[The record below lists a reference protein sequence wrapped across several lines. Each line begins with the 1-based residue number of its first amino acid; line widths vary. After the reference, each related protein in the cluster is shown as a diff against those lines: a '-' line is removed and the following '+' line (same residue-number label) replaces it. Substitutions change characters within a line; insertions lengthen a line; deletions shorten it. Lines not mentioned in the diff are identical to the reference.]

1 MIGRPPAQD
10 DRRDARGRSATGVL
24 TAVGYPLLG
33 AALLVVLWWL
43 AIKLFVEPGSFLSAF
58 APDRGARAL
67 VDLVGDGTL
76 NRHVI
81 ASLKRIL
88 VGLGIA
94 AVIGIPFG
102 LALGG
107 LPVFSKT
114 IGPVASFVRMVSPL
128 SWTPLAII
136 WFGVG
141 DQPVYF
147 LIAIGAVW
155 PIALSTSAGVAALD
169 PQWLMLGRSLRAS
182 RVELLR
188 TIVWPGIRADVLTG
202 LRLALTTAWIIL
214 VPAEMLGV
222 DSGLGYFILDSRDR
236 FAYSDLVAAI
246 VVIGALGFLLDR
258 AAHYLLTPRRR
269 TARRPARQ
277 RVTGP
282 AEVALAEPGA
292 REYRI

>member
-1 MIGRPPAQD
+1 MV
-10 DRRDARGRSATGVL
+10 TGVL
-24 TAVGYPLLG
+24 RAIGYPLAG
-33 AALLVVLWWL
+33 ALLLVGLWW
-43 AIKLFVEPGSFLSAF
+43 AAVQWFVEPGSFLSAF

-67 VDLVGDGTL
+67 FDLLADGTL
-76 NRHVI
+76 NRHVV

-88 VGLGIA
+88 VGLAIA
-94 AVIGIPFG
+94 AALGIPFG

-107 LPVFSKT
+107 VPVFSKT
-114 IGPVASFVRMVSPL
+114 IGPAASFVRMVSPL

-155 PIALSTSAGVAALD
+155 PIALSTSAGVASLD

-182 RVELLR
+182 RLELLR
-188 TIVWPGIRADVLTG
+188 TIVWPGIRSDVLTG

-246 VVIGALGFLLDR
+246 FVIGALGFVLDR
-258 AAHYLLTPRRR
+258 AAHRLLTPRRR
-269 TARRPARQ
+269 TARRTSVAGVAAAAVLP
-277 RVTGP
+277 GP
-282 AEVALAEPGA
+282 ET

>member
-1 MIGRPPAQD
+1 MIGRSEV
-10 DRRDARGRSATGVL
+10 RDVGRDTRGPSVTGVL
-24 TAVGYPLLG
+24 AAVGYPLLG
-33 AALLVVLWWL
+33 AVLLVALWWL
-43 AIKLFVEPGSFLSAF
+43 AVRLFVEPGSFLSAF
-58 APDRGARAL
+58 APDRGGRAL
-67 VDLVGDGTL
+67 VDLLGEGAL
-76 NRHVI
+76 NRHII
-81 ASLKRIL
+81 ASLRRIL
-88 VGLGIA
+88 VGLAIA
-94 AVIGIPFG
+94 AGIGIPFG

-107 LPVFSKT
+107 VPLFART
-114 IGPVASFVRMVSPL
+114 IAPAASFVRMVSPL

-182 RVELLR
+182 RLELLR
-188 TIVWPGIRADVLTG
+188 TIIWPGIRADVLTG

-246 VVIGALGFLLDR
+246 VVIGALGFTLDR
-258 AAHYLLTPRRR
+258 AAHHLLTPRRK
-269 TARRPARQ
+269 TARRPAR
-277 RVTGP
+277 RPVAAP
-282 AEVALAEPGA
+282 ADIVLAEPGA
-292 REYRI
+292 PEYRI

>member
-1 MIGRPPAQD
+1 MQQARPRPD
-10 DRRDARGRSATGVL
+10 LRARVGGVAATVALPVLGGVL
-24 TAVGYPLLG
+24 AV
-33 AALLVVLWWL
+33 ALWW
-43 AIKLFVEPGSFLSAF
+43 AAVRLFVEPGSFLAAF

-67 VDLVGDGTL
+67 ADLLAEGAL
-76 NRHVI
+76 NRHVA

-88 VGLGIA
+88 VGLLIA
-94 AVIGIPFG
+94 AAIGIPFG

-107 LPVFSKT
+107 LPVFNRVA
-114 IGPVASFVRMVSPL
+114 GPVASFVRMVSPL

-169 PQWLMLGRSLRAS
+169 PQWLMLGRSLRATPF
-182 RVELLR
+182 EMMR
-188 TIVWPGIRADVLTG
+188 TIVWPGIRSDVLTG

-246 VVIGALGFLLDR
+246 VVIGALGFVLDR
-258 AAHYLLTPRRR
+258 AAHILLTPRRR
-269 TARRPARQ
+269 AAQRPSAPVVPGLAGAEGALQ
-277 RVTGP
+277 RADTG
-282 AEVALAEPGA
+282 
-292 REYRI
+292 EYRI

>member
-1 MIGRPPAQD
+1 VTQASPSGGTADGQ
-10 DRRDARGRSATGVL
+10 GWGGVVA
-24 TAVGYPLLG
+24 AVGLPLLG
-33 AALLVVLWWL
+33 AAVLVVLWWL
-43 AIKLFVEPGSFLSAF
+43 AITLFVEEGSFLASF
-58 APDRGARAL
+58 APDKGGRAL
-67 VDLVGDGTL
+67 ADLLADGTL
-76 NRHVI
+76 NRHAI
-81 ASLKRIL
+81 ASVKRIL
-88 VGLGIA
+88 VGLLIA

-107 LPVFSKT
+107 SRIFART
-114 IGPVASFVRMVSPL
+114 FGPAASFVRMVSPL

-147 LIAIGAVW
+147 LVAIGAVW

-169 PQWLMLGRSLRAS
+169 PQWLMLGRSLRAT
-182 RVELLR
+182 RFELLR
-188 TIVWPGIRADVLTG
+188 TIIWPGIRADVLTG

-236 FAYSDLVAAI
+236 FDYSDLVAAL
-246 VVIGALGFLLDR
+246 VVIGALGFILDR

-269 TARRPARQ
+269 VARRAAAPGAPLL
-277 RVTGP
+277 G
-282 AEVALAEPGA
+282 ADAALADPGTP
-292 REYRI
+292 EYRI

>member
-1 MIGRPPAQD
+1 MTWQSARRGGGAQW
-10 DRRDARGRSATGVL
+10 RGLAATV
-24 TAVGYPLLG
+24 AYPLLG
-33 AALLVVLWWL
+33 AALLVGLWWVW
-43 AIKLFVEPGSFLSAF
+43 IQFFVTPGSFLAAF
-58 APDRGARAL
+58 APDRGASAL
-67 VDLVGDGTL
+67 VDLLAGGTL
-76 NRHVI
+76 NRHII

-88 VGLGIA
+88 VGLLVA
-94 AVIGIPFG
+94 TAVGVPFG

-107 LPVFSKT
+107 LPIFAKT
-114 IGPVASFVRMVSPL
+114 VGPVASFVRMVSPL

-155 PIALSTSAGVAALD
+155 PIALSTSAGVAALE
-169 PQWLMLGRSLRAS
+169 PQWLMLGRSLRAT
-182 RVELLR
+182 RFELLQ

-246 VVIGALGFLLDR
+246 VVIGVLGFILDR
-258 AAHYLLTPRRR
+258 GAHVLLTPRRR
-269 TARRPARQ
+269 VAQRSASRPTRSQTAGMPVRQ
-277 RVTGP
+277 PETP
-282 AEVALAEPGA
+282 
-292 REYRI
+292 EYRI

>member
-1 MIGRPPAQD
+1 MIGRPSPADQGGRPAGFTAGD
-10 DRRDARGRSATGVL
+10 VLRG
-24 TAVGYPLLG
+24 VGYPLLG
-33 AALLVVLWWL
+33 VLMLVALWWL
-43 AIKLFVEPGSFLSAF
+43 AIRVLVEPGSFLAAF

-67 VDLVGDGTL
+67 ADLLADGTL
-76 NRHVI
+76 NRHVV

-88 VGLGIA
+88 VGLLIA
-94 AVIGIPFG
+94 TVVGIPFG

-107 LPVFSKT
+107 VPIFART
-114 IGPVASFVRMVSPL
+114 IGAAASFVRMVSPL

-169 PQWLMLGRSLRAS
+169 PQWIMLGRSLRAS

-246 VVIGALGFLLDR
+246 VVIGALGFVLDR
-258 AAHYLLTPRRR
+258 GAAYLLTPRRR
-269 TARRPARQ
+269 TSRRAQRSALPA
-277 RVTGP
+277 
-282 AEVALAEPGA
+282 ADVALADRTTG
-292 REYRI
+292 YRI

>member
-1 MIGRPPAQD
+1 VSRLRGDRG
-10 DRRDARGRSATGVL
+10 RRDFLVDAAG
-24 TAVGYPLLG
+24 AVGYPLIG
-33 AALLVVLWWL
+33 IALLLTLWWVSVE
-43 AIKLFVEPGSFLSAF
+43 LFVADGSFLAAF

-67 VDLVGDGTL
+67 ADLLREGTL

-88 VGLGIA
+88 VGLTIA
-94 AVIGIPFG
+94 TGIGIPFG

-107 LPVFSKT
+107 VPLFARMFS
-114 IGPVASFVRMVSPL
+114 PAASFVRMVSPL

-155 PIALSTSAGVAALD
+155 PIALSTSAGVAGLD
-169 PQWLMLGRSLRAS
+169 PQWLLLGRSLRAT
-182 RVELLR
+182 RLELMR
-188 TIVWPGIRADVLTG
+188 SIVWPGIRADVLTG

-246 VVIGALGFLLDR
+246 AVIGALGFILDR

-269 TARRPARQ
+269 VVGRSLQGATPFDATGDVGTAD
-277 RVTGP
+277 
-282 AEVALAEPGA
+282 
-292 REYRI
+292 YRI